1 MKKEINKIL
10 IVLGFIVALV
20 GLCVSVAYN
29 GGLLLGLYFRPL
41 VFAIIGVTCVFAT
54 NALIKNIAYVLNAVL
69 VIDAIN
75 ILFTCTDIGLL
86 VYSIGLFIMTL
97 GALIYFFI
105 LFLAFCG
112 FVKKGKKAS
121 NSVSGSSLLDELIRY
136 KEMQQEKVL
145 TEEEFSDIKQ
155 KIFDSCDNKIGSI
168 DDLKKWKKLLDQQVI
183 TEEEFSKI
191 KADIFCK

>member
-1 MKKEINKIL
+1 MKKELNKIF
-10 IVLGFIVALV
+10 IVIGFIVAIV
-20 GLCVSVAYN
+20 GLCVSIADN
-29 GGLLLGLYFRPL
+29 GGILIGTFFSPI
-41 VFAIIGVTCVFAT
+41 VFALFGVTCIFAA
-54 NALIKNIAYVLNAVL
+54 NPIIKNIAYVLDVILVLDAVN
-69 VIDAIN
+69 V
-75 ILFTCTDIGLL
+75 LFTYEDIGLL
-86 VYSIGLFIMTL
+86 IYSIGLFVMTA
-97 GALIYFFI
+97 GALIYFLV